1 MSMSATRYL
10 FRHSSI
16 HPIISEWCCCSNF
29 KAAWPVRLCTDFIHK
44 SFKEALPLENRK
56 ARARECRSSTL
67 SWSSHRTPQDSPLWG
82 KLVMLGAVPSAA
94 RQKTDALTRCQRASV
109 SGSSGRA
116 AQPSC
121 TRPCG

>member
-44 SFKEALPLENRK
+44 SIKEALPLENRK
-56 ARARECRSSTL
+56 ARARMPIL
-67 SWSSHRTPQDSPLWG
+67 NNLMKLPQDTTGLTA
-82 KLVMLGAVPSAA
+82 LG
-94 RQKTDALTRCQRASV
+94 
-109 SGSSGRA
+109 
-116 AQPSC
+116 
-121 TRPCG
+121 